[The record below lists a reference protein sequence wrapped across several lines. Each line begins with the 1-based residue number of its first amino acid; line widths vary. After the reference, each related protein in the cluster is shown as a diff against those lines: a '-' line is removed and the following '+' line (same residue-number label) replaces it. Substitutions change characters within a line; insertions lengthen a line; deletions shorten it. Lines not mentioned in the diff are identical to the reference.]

1 MNTHARHRGRL
12 LLWGLI
18 AGVLVAS
25 PAWVAAQRV
34 SDQARAGLS
43 SAESRLKS
51 QIESRFTVVPTRGG
65 IILVPRV
72 ARSGV
77 QSIEIAGGGV
87 AIDGRLV
94 TGAELR
100 SRLGSDAE
108 AVAALSYVGADRLQ
122 AIFLPRTEREVAPA
136 ELPEEPAAETPPA
149 PEEPAVSQRG
159 EQTRTFRRETE
170 SRVAIGRTVRVEADE
185 RVRNAVVVIGGSAY
199 IDGYVGDAVVVVGGI
214 ARLGRDADV
223 RGDVVVVGGSID
235 RQPGARVS
243 GEVNVVDFGM
253 PDFDIDRLL
262 PKVWFP
268 RIGRWGP
275 SFSTLSMV
283 GTLTRFAVFG
293 LILAFLLLIAG
304 RGIGRIER
312 TAVQE
317 PWKAGMVGLL
327 AELVMVPLIVLTV
340 LILVVSIVGIP
351 LLLLVPFA
359 VLVIIVG
366 FFLGFAGVAVAVGR
380 VVTRH
385 VGGGPGVFAALLV
398 GLAAI
403 WGLTLIGRLVMLAG
417 WPAWSVASLVLG
429 VGFVLEYVAWTVGF
443 GAALLSR
450 FGARDRHPAGTPN
463 YGPPPPPP
471 AEPDLSLD
479 GLEK

>member
-1 MNTHARHRGRL
+1 MNTLAQHRGRRI
-12 LLWGLI
+12 LWGLI
-18 AGVLVAS
+18 VGVLVAG
-25 PAWVAAQRV
+25 PALFAAQRN
-34 SDQARAGLS
+34 SDQAREGLS
-43 SAESRLKS
+43 AAESRLK
-51 QIESRFTVVPTRGG
+51 QQVESRFTVVPTRGG

-94 TGAELR
+94 TGTELR

-108 AVAALSYVGADRLQ
+108 AVAALSYVDADRLQ
-122 AIFLPRTEREVAPA
+122 AIFLERAEREVEPAAPQ
-136 ELPEEPAAETPPA
+136 EEPAAEAPPTL
-149 PEEPAVSQRG
+149 EPPRTSRRDD
-159 EQTRTFRRETE
+159 ETRTFRRDTE
-170 SRVAIGRTVRVEADE
+170 SRIAVGRTVRVESDE
-185 RVRNAVVVIGGSAY
+185 RVRSAVVVIGGSANV
-199 IDGYVGDAVVVVGGI
+199 DGYVGDSVVVVGGSV
-214 ARLGRDADV
+214 RLGRDADI
-223 RGDVVVVGGSID
+223 RGDVVVVGGTID

-243 GEVNVVDFGM
+243 GEINVVDFGM
-253 PDFDIDRLL
+253 PDFDLDRLL
-262 PKVWFP
+262 PRVWFP
-268 RIGRWGP
+268 RIGAWGP

-293 LILAFLLLIAG
+293 LVLAFLLLIAG

-327 AELVMVPLIVLTV
+327 AELVMVPLLVLTV
-340 LILVVSIVGIP
+340 LVLVVSIVGIP

-359 VLVIIVG
+359 ILVLVVG

-385 VGGGPGVFAALLV
+385 VGGGPGVFAALIV

-403 WGLTLIGRLVMLAG
+403 WGLTLVGRLVMLAG
-417 WPAWSVASLVLG
+417 WPAWAVSSLVLG

-450 FGARDRHPAGTPN
+450 FGARDRHPVSAAG

-471 AEPDLSLD
+471 AEVDLSLD